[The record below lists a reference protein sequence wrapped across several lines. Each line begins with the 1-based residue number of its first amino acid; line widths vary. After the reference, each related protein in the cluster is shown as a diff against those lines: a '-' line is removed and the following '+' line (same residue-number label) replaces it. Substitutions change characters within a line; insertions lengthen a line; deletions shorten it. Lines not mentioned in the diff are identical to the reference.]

1 MGTGVLSVQ
10 KPTDTHTNTH
20 KQHYSRYFQALQL
33 ETTLISNSCV
43 SNTQGPNFLHG
54 HHNLINCGLM
64 KCVPGSSDFA
74 NTAGWNA
81 LTLVRP
87 LLSEMWVWVT
97 VSGSLTA
104 SSNLISQDHHERT
117 AISSWCFNDKN
128 SCQINET
135 VWTVCAAR
143 VHACM
148 HACMQRQQSYL

>member
-43 SNTQGPNFLHG
+43 SNTQGLNFLHD

-81 LTLVRP
+81 LTLMRP
-87 LLSEMWVWVT
+87 LPSKMWVWVT
-97 VSGSLTA
+97 VSGSLAA
-104 SSNLISQDHHERT
+104 SSNLISQDHHECT
-117 AISSWCFNDKN
+117 AISSDVMPQWQEQLSNKRDGVN
-128 SCQINET
+128 GVHST
-135 VWTVCAAR
+135 CAC
-143 VHACM
+143 V